1 MLEQLKV
8 EEKKCKVMLDSK
20 IDIEHKLEETEEDE
34 KEMKGRRIANKED
47 IIKQQLRLSQLKS
60 QKKRLTGE

>member
-1 MLEQLKV
+1 
-8 EEKKCKVMLDSK
+8 MLDSK